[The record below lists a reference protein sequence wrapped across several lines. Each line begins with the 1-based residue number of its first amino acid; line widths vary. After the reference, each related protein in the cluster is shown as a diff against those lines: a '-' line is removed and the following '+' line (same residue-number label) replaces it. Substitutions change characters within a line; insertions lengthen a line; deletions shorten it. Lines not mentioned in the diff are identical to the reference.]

1 MKKYLL
7 LAPLFLTGLGI
18 SSPSFAADETRS
30 DIWKLAQ
37 GAPKAE
43 DAHGNSWKIR
53 GRVLW
58 DWASIS
64 ETGAGAVK
72 NSFDDSEFRTA
83 RIGIEAKHG
92 NFKYKAEVDFV
103 GRGTTAKAVN
113 VIWSDKDIL
122 PVYIKVGQ
130 MKAGNTMEESTSSL
144 HSTFIERGMI
154 TDAVGLDRR
163 IGAELGQAGDNYSWM
178 VGAWGNSING
188 AIDANPSNTILA
200 ARASYA
206 PVLEKDKLV
215 HVGAFVR
222 RTNTQRG
229 APSRSARWGSHL
241 ATEKIRPILGDNAV
255 LYGAELASV
264 FGPLHTQAEFMAE
277 DGDTGSVSGG
287 FVQAGYFLTGESRG
301 YKAGAGKFDRTKP
314 ARPLSKG
321 GFGAWEIA
329 ARFDTLDARNAGD
342 EKADTW
348 TLGLT
353 WYPESHL
360 RVKINYTD
368 ASADSFTAK
377 GLYTRLQIDW

>member
-7 LAPLFLTGLGI
+7 APLMLTGLGI
-18 SSPSFAADETRS
+18 SSPCFADDNAQS
-30 DIWKLAQ
+30 DVWRVFQ
-37 GAPKAE
+37 GAPKVK
-43 DAHGNSWKIR
+43 DANGNYWKVR

-58 DWASIS
+58 NWASIS
-64 ETGAGAVK
+64 ETRTGAVK

-83 RIGIEAKHG
+83 RMGITGKYT

-113 VIWSDKDIL
+113 VIWSDADIV
-122 PVYIKVGQ
+122 PVYVKVGQ

-163 IGAELGQAGDNYSWM
+163 IGAEVGQAGDNYSWM
-178 VGAWGNSING
+178 VGAWGNSINR
-188 AIDANPSNTILA
+188 AIDGSPANIILA

-215 HVGAFVR
+215 HIGAFVR
-222 RTNTQRG
+222 HTNTQRG

-255 LYGAELASV
+255 LYGAELASA
-264 FGPLHTQAEFMAE
+264 FGPFHTQAEFMAE
-277 DGDTGSVSGG
+277 DGETGSVSGG
-287 FVQAGYFLTGESRG
+287 FVQAGYFLTGETRG

-329 ARFDTLDARNAGD
+329 MDYIRDCR
-342 EKADTW
+342 
-348 TLGLT
+348 
-353 WYPESHL
+353 
-360 RVKINYTD
+360 
-368 ASADSFTAK
+368 
-377 GLYTRLQIDW
+377 

>member
-1 MKKYLL
+1 MKKYFL
-7 LAPLFLTGLGI
+7 LAPLFLTSI
-18 SSPSFAADETRS
+18 ASPSFANENARS
-30 DIWKLAQ
+30 DIWNLVQ
-37 GAPKAE
+37 GAPKIK
-43 DAHGNSWKIR
+43 DANGNSWKIR
-53 GRVLW
+53 GRILW
-58 DWASIS
+58 DWASLS
-64 ETGAGAVK
+64 ETRTGAVE
-72 NSFDDSEFRTA
+72 NSFDADEFRTA
-83 RIGIEAKHG
+83 RIGVEGKYG
-92 NFKYKAEVDFV
+92 NFKYKAEADFA

-113 VIWSDKDIL
+113 VTWTDKDIV
-122 PVYIKVGQ
+122 PVYVKVGQ

-163 IGAELGQAGDNYSWM
+163 IGVELGQAGDNYSWM
-178 VGAWGNSING
+178 VGAWGNSVNG
-188 AIDANPSNTILA
+188 AIDGTPSNTILA

-215 HVGAFVR
+215 HIGAFLR
-222 RTNTQRG
+222 RTDTGRG

-255 LYGAELASV
+255 LYGAEFASR
-264 FGPLHTQAEFMAE
+264 FGPVHTQAEFMVE
-277 DGDTGSVSGG
+277 DGDTGSVRGG
-287 FVQAGYFLTGESRG
+287 FVQAGYFLTGEARG

-314 ARPLSKG
+314 SRPLSKG

-329 ARFDTLDARNAGD
+329 ARFDTLDARSAGD

-368 ASADSFTAK
+368 AKADTFSAK